1 MKTKWVTLNKL
12 SAIDVFYV
20 LIMDLDWY
28 QRELPNLLVWFE
40 QNAPELKPVELQY
53 MIAFNREQYTSWQLT
68 WD

>member
-28 QRELPNLLVWFE
+28 QQEMPNLIVWFE
-40 QNAPELKPVELQY
+40 QNAPELKPSELQY
-53 MIAFNREQYTSWQLT
+53 MIAFNREQYASWQLT

>member
-40 QNAPELKPVELQY
+40 QNAPELKPSELQY
-53 MIAFNREQYTSWQLT
+53 MIAFNREQYASWQLT

>member
-40 QNAPELKPVELQY
+40 QNAPELKPGELQY

>member
-40 QNAPELKPVELQY
+40 QNAPELKPSELQY

>member
-1 MKTKWVTLNKL
+1 MKTKWVTLNRL

-20 LIMDLDWY
+20 LILDLEWY
-28 QRELPNLLVWFE
+28 QQEMPNLIVWFE
-40 QNAPELKPVELQY
+40 QNAPDLKPVELQY